1 MTSPKSSKVEQR
13 AAHFRHTRDARA
25 REVGED
31 YVEMIGDLIAEFG
44 EARLTD
50 LAKHMGV
57 AAPTAAKV
65 VGRLQVEGLVQ
76 NRPYRSLFLTEAG
89 ETLARQSRAKH
100 AIVRD
105 FLRALGVGEHAA
117 DTDSEGMEHH
127 VGDETLAA
135 MQRFVATQVA
145 GKGS

>member
-1 MTSPKSSKVEQR
+1 MGPNTKLERR
-13 AAHFRHTRDARA
+13 AAAFRHTRDQRA

-50 LAKHMGV
+50 LAAHMGV

-65 VGRLQVEGLVQ
+65 VARLQTEGLVQ
-76 NRPYRSLFLTEAG
+76 NRPYRSLFLTVEGEA
-89 ETLARQSRAKH
+89 LAKASRDRH
-100 AIVRD
+100 ALVKT
-105 FLRALGVGEHAA
+105 FLLALGVDEHTAER
-117 DTDSEGMEHH
+117 DSEGMEHH

-135 MQRFVATQVA
+135 MQRFLA
-145 GKGS
+145 GR

>member
-1 MTSPKSSKVEQR
+1 MTSKIEQR

-31 YVEMIGDLIAEFG
+31 YVEMIGDLIVEFG

-65 VGRLQVEGLVQ
+65 VARLQAEGLVQ
-76 NRPYRSLFLTEAG
+76 NRPYRALFLTEAG
-89 ETLARQSRAKH
+89 DALAQASRAKH
-100 AIVRD
+100 AVVRD
-105 FLRALGVGEHAA
+105 FLRALGVGEQAA

-135 MQRFVATQVA
+135 MQRFVEQ
-145 GKGS
+145 GRR

>member
-1 MTSPKSSKVEQR
+1 MASNVERR
-13 AAHFRHTRDARA
+13 ATAFRHTREQRA

-65 VGRLQVEGLVQ
+65 VARLQAEGLVQ
-76 NRPYRSLFLTEAG
+76 NRPYRSLFLTEEG
-89 ETLARQSRAKH
+89 EALAQASRERH
-100 AIVRD
+100 EVVRA
-105 FLRALGVGEHAA
+105 FLLKLGVEERVAER
-117 DTDSEGMEHH
+117 DSEGMEHH
-127 VGDETLAA
+127 VGPETLAA
-135 MQRFVATQVA
+135 MAKFI
-145 GKGS
+145 GG

>member
-1 MTSPKSSKVEQR
+1 MTTNLQR
-13 AAHFRHTRDARA
+13 RASAFRHTRDARA

-50 LAKHMGV
+50 LAEHMGV
-57 AAPTAAKV
+57 AVPTASKV
-65 VGRLQVEGLVQ
+65 VRRLEDEGLVQ
-76 NRPYRSLFLTEAG
+76 NRPYRSLFLTPDGEA
-89 ETLARQSRAKH
+89 LADSSRARH

-105 FLRALGVGEHAA
+105 FLKALGVTQAVA

-127 VGDETLAA
+127 VSDETLTA
-135 MQRFVATQVA
+135 MQRFI
-145 GKGS
+145 GK

>member
-1 MTSPKSSKVEQR
+1 MATSLSGKIERR
-13 AAHFRHTRDARA
+13 AAAFRHTRDQRA

-50 LAKHMGV
+50 LARHMGV

-65 VGRLQVEGLVQ
+65 VARLQSEGLVQ
-76 NRPYRSLFLTEAG
+76 NRPYRALFLTEDG
-89 ETLARQSRAKH
+89 EALAKSSRDRH
-100 AIVRD
+100 AVVKD
-105 FLRALGVGEHAA
+105 FLVSLGIDEETAER
-117 DTDSEGMEHH
+117 DSEGMEHH

-135 MQRFVATQVA
+135 MARFIRR
-145 GKGS
+145 